1 LPLDLLPFYREL
13 VFPPVEE
20 AGFVPVTADDVVSPG
35 DNISAKIDALIDR
48 SNVMVVEIS
57 SPSTQ
62 VEFRMAISRL
72 RSRTDQQLRKPPFE
86 LIIVAT
92 DAQQIPP
99 EAREFQVVMR
109 QETWVAEPEAF
120 IARLL
125 ESLREFA
132 PHTEALRG
140 AEARRLLNGKEYRAA
155 VIAAMTH
162 LEATLRERLEN
173 QPWLEKTSWE
183 SARRPMSMRSLVDH
197 AIEQGIISPDD
208 RARIDRW
215 TRIRNSA
222 VHTAQPV
229 SAREAREIVEGALRI
244 LGETP

>member
-1 LPLDLLPFYREL
+1 M
-13 VFPPVEE
+13 
-20 AGFVPVTADDVVSPG
+20 PVTADDVVSPG

-62 VEFRMAISRL
+62 AEFRMAISRL
-72 RSRTDQQLRKPPFE
+72 KIRLDQPLRKPFE

-92 DAQQIPP
+92 DAHQIPP
-99 EAREFQVVMR
+99 EARDFQIVMR

-125 ESLREFA
+125 GRLREFA
-132 PHTEALRG
+132 PHTEALRA
-140 AEARRLLNGKEYRAA
+140 AEARRLLNAREYRAA

-162 LEATLRERLEN
+162 LEATLRERLEKL
-173 QPWLEKTSWE
+173 PWLEKTSWE
-183 SARRPMSMRSLVDH
+183 SARRPMSMRSLIDQ
-197 AIEQGIISPDD
+197 AIEQEIISLDD
-208 RARIDRW
+208 RVRIDTW

-222 VHTAQPV
+222 VHTAHPV
-229 SAREAREIVEGALRI
+229 SAREAREIVEGTLRI
-244 LGETP
+244 LGETR

>member
-57 SPSTQ
+57 SASTQ
-62 VEFRMAISRL
+62 AEFRMAISRL
-72 RSRTDQQLRKPPFE
+72 KSRSDQQLRKPFE

-92 DAQQIPP
+92 DDQQIPP
-99 EAREFQVVMR
+99 EGREFQVVMR

-125 ESLREFA
+125 ERLREFA

-140 AEARRLLNGKEYRAA
+140 AEARRLLNAREYRAA

-173 QPWLEKTSWE
+173 RPWLAKTSWE
-183 SARRPMSMRSLVDH
+183 SARRPMSMRSLVDQNL
-197 AIEQGIISPDD
+197 AGPELGFDISDLPGSNASSLAL
-208 RARIDRW
+208 RRSVQPRIGR
-215 TRIRNSA
+215 RIR
-222 VHTAQPV
+222 T
-229 SAREAREIVEGALRI
+229 
-244 LGETP
+244 T